1 MKFPTKEEL
10 QRLREQYPAGS
21 RVMLDKM
28 DDVQAPPLGS
38 LGTVK
43 GVDDAGNIMVSW
55 DNGGSLSVAWLEDE
69 CHVIREQDINC
80 AGCKWLDQVKHYA
93 PGEGYCCMVVRSKN
107 YKLGDRARYS
117 NMKRCELYEAGD
129 WNTRH
134 EKKEETK

>member
-1 MKFPTKEEL
+1 
-10 QRLREQYPAGS
+10 
-21 RVMLDKM
+21 MLDKM

-43 GVDDAGNIMVSW
+43 GVDDAGNIMVNW
-55 DNGGSLSVAWLEDE
+55 DNGGSLSVVWLEDE

-107 YKLGDRARYS
+107 YKQGDRTRIRRKQNEKHDTHRARYS

-129 WNTRH
+129 WNTRL
-134 EKKEETK
+134 TKAESR

>member
-10 QRLREQYPAGS
+10 QRLRKQYPAGS

-28 DDVQAPPLGS
+28 DDTQAPPLGS

-69 CHVIREQDINC
+69 CHVIRE
-80 AGCKWLDQVKHYA
+80 
-93 PGEGYCCMVVRSKN
+93 
-107 YKLGDRARYS
+107 
-117 NMKRCELYEAGD
+117 
-129 WNTRH
+129 
-134 EKKEETK
+134 KEETK

>member
-1 MKFPTKEEL
+1 
-10 QRLREQYPAGS
+10 
-21 RVMLDKM
+21 MLDKM
-28 DDVQAPPLGS
+28 DDQQAPPIGS

-43 GVDDAGNIMVSW
+43 GVDDAGSIMVSW

-93 PGEGYCCMVVRSKN
+93 PGEGYCCMVTRSKN
-107 YKLGDRARYS
+107 YKMGDRARYS

-129 WNTRH
+129 WNTRY